1 MTDKRKPISLRIER
15 ESMATVFASI
25 SQALQFGSLLGL
37 SAALKDRLLDRHLLP
52 LGITAAQLKVLKII
66 CSGDDTAAALCRRLS
81 IHSAAMTR
89 MLDRLE
95 CKGLIVRNRSSLDR
109 REARL
114 ALTKTGEALRSKLMP
129 MEIAAMNEFT
139 ASLSSDEVSRL
150 EDLLAKIVFT
160 GAPGVSRIKP
170 N

>member
-1 MTDKRKPISLRIER
+1 
-15 ESMATVFASI
+15 MATDFASI
-25 SQALQFGSLLGL
+25 SQAIHFASLLGL

-95 CKGLIVRNRSSLDR
+95 CKGLIVRTRGGQDR

-114 ALTKTGEALRSKLMP
+114 ALTHAGEALRSKLMA

-139 ASLSSDEVSRL
+139 ASLSADEVVRL
-150 EDLLAKIVFT
+150 EELLAKIVF
-160 GAPGVSRIKP
+160 PGGP
-170 N
+170 